1 MNGDKWHDGGAMV
14 LTDDGDT
21 DRRRHAQSRLLGY
34 CAVSGVLGT
43 AAATTLGMAASGIIR
58 IAVWA
63 GVLALVSLIAG
74 LAYESNPASFVR
86 AACQRRRGHR
96 SGS

>member
-1 MNGDKWHDGGAMV
+1 MSGDEWHDGGVVV
-14 LTDDGDT
+14 LTDGRDADG
-21 DRRRHAQSRLLGY
+21 RPHAHSRLLGY
-34 CAVSGVLGT
+34 CAASGVLGT
-43 AAATTLGMAASGIIR
+43 AAATALGLAASGVIR

-74 LAYESNPASFVR
+74 LAYETDPASLVR
-86 AACQRRRGHR
+86 TVCQPRRRRH